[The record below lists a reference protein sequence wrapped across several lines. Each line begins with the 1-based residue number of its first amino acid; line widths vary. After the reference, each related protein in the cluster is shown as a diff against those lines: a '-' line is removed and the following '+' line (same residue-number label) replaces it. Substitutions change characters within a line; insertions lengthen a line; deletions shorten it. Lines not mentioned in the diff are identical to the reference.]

1 MKNSGR
7 FLIGDRVDMPL
18 GGESE
23 LLEKDLKLHK
33 NSVNKSDIS
42 KWLMRDVIEKDQCD
56 ADISKNLFFVP
67 KNAESGFPIPKKL
80 SWRPLVMQY
89 EYSNKKL
96 GKESFLSDKISE
108 ENVRNISKM
117 TSEEIKDAKEELMKS
132 LNPELIQKLMQK
144 KKLDKDIG
152 NITNRSRKSVR
163 FSCPDECNLNISP
176 AFSNQKKQKSFLLT
190 DIHFPAPPSFG
201 DLDPSSPDFLKH
213 LHSKYFPDFPVDPSK
228 LAWMTPP
235 TKAEDEMEY
244 HESMS
249 EIAPESIR
257 FDFNG
262 DILSPRIS
270 RQIPMYIGLHH
281 HADAPLAA
289 GYSIPEL
296 VHLSRSTFAAQR
308 CIAILILGRI
318 LYKLSIDT
326 YGSVVTSALKEVIE
340 NSSAIDSLVEAAC
353 EKTTRHLSVKVYA
366 QEALY
371 LAYCKQNKIV

>member
-1 MKNSGR
+1 MDK
-7 FLIGDRVDMPL
+7 FLVGDRVDVPL
-18 GGESE
+18 KTDSE
-23 LLEKDLKLHK
+23 ISEKDLRQQK
-33 NSVNKSDIS
+33 NSANKPGVSG
-42 KWLMRDVIEKDQCD
+42 WLMKDIVEKDQVD
-56 ADISKNLFFVP
+56 ADLSKNLLCIP
-67 KNAESGFPIPKKL
+67 KNAEGGFPVPKKL
-80 SWRPLVMQY
+80 SWKPLVAQY

-96 GKESFLSDKISE
+96 EKESLLSDEISE
-108 ENVRNISKM
+108 ENMRSISKM
-117 TSEEIKDAKEELMKS
+117 SPEEIKNAKEELMKS
-132 LNPELIQKLMQK
+132 LNPELVQKLMQK
-144 KKLDKDIG
+144 KRSDNDVD
-152 NITNRSRKSVR
+152 NVTNKQRKSVH
-163 FSCPDECNLNISP
+163 FSCPDKCSLNTSSIL
-176 AFSNQKKQKSFLLT
+176 SNQKEQKSFLPT
-190 DIHFPAPPSFG
+190 DMHFPAPPSFG

-213 LHSKYFPDFPVDPSK
+213 LHSKYFPDLPVDPSK

-235 TKAEDEMEY
+235 TMAEDEMEY

-296 VHLSRSTFAAQR
+296 AHLSRSTFPAQR

-318 LYKLSIDT
+318 LYKLSMYT
-326 YGSVVTSALKEVIE
+326 YGPVVTSALKKVVE
-340 NSSAIDSLVEAAC
+340 NLNVIDSLVEAAC

-366 QEALY
+366 EEALY
-371 LAYCKQNKIV
+371 LAHCKQNESM